1 MACTATQ
8 LSWGQGSTRGHATR
22 GKQRGKGKETVHRS
36 GVPAAAS
43 NEAAAA
49 FEQLYEQSAPRVL
62 KTLNRITRNREDA
75 EDALQEA
82 FMNAFVHAKDFDG
95 RSSFTTWFTRI
106 AINSALMILRK
117 KRTHPEHPIDDG
129 SNIDVTEKHWVI
141 PDRAANP
148 ERLYAQ
154 QERETILKAAVG
166 DLRPTIRKAV
176 EIGQLQDRSM
186 RETAD
191 ALGISVAAAKARL
204 FHARAALRK
213 SRRLKSMNK
222 VRFPLAAFTVRV
234 PTAEFRG
241 TLAC

>member
-8 LSWGQGSTRGHATR
+8 LSWGQGSTKGYAGRI
-22 GKQRGKGKETVHRS
+22 KQRGRGRETAHRNAVS
-36 GVPAAAS
+36 AAALH
-43 NEAAAA
+43 EDAAAL
-49 FEQLYEQSAPRVL
+49 EQLYEESAPRVL

-82 FMNAFVHAKDFDG
+82 FLSAFVHAKDFDG
-95 RSSFTTWFTRI
+95 RSSFATWFTRI

-117 KRTHPEHPIDDG
+117 KRTHPEHPIDEG
-129 SNIDVTEKHWVI
+129 NSTDVGEKHWVI

-166 DLRPTIRKAV
+166 DLRPTIRKTV
-176 EIGQLQDRSM
+176 EVGQLQDRSLK
-186 RETAD
+186 ETAD
-191 ALGISVAAAKARL
+191 MLGISVAAAKARL

-213 SRRLKSMNK
+213 SRRLKSMNRA
-222 VRFPLAAFTVRV
+222 RFPLAAFTGCASR
-234 PTAEFRG
+234 AEIQGRL
-241 TLAC
+241 TC